1 MSALSHPL
9 SYHLRQMDS
18 ANQYQTRQM
27 LILAF
32 AVVFALAGCGGGDVG
47 AEAPTDAGAGT
58 GSANGSG
65 TESDN
70 AASDEAPNP
79 DCIPGDVEGNPIVQ
93 PDRRHEDIIFY
104 LTGERQTGDLDPVE
118 ETIDDP
124 NFGGV
129 WGDRAGGIVVAVLD
143 CSAVDADEI
152 ARIAGGPQYLHL
164 IEVSHTFREVT
175 EFRDELRRELNAIG
189 IQAELLID
197 STLTGRHITVQLPDP
212 GILPSGFGPGV
223 PDHLFSIAEG
233 ELFVEQ

>member
-1 MSALSHPL
+1 MATMVATNLF
-9 SYHLRQMDS
+9 R
-18 ANQYQTRQM
+18 TRQM
-27 LILAF
+27 SILAL
-32 AVVFALAGCGGGDVG
+32 ALVLALAGCGGADVRPEMPG
-47 AEAPTDAGAGT
+47 DAGSATDSETGPET
-58 GSANGSG
+58 GSETRARDD
-65 TESDN
+65 T
-70 AASDEAPNP
+70 PNP

-152 ARIAGGPQYLHL
+152 AHIAGGPQYLHL

-175 EFRDELRRELNAIG
+175 EFRDELRHELNAIG
-189 IQAELLID
+189 IHAELLID

-212 GILPSGFGPGV
+212 SVLPSDFGSGV